1 MLQGTYFWG
10 AYFWGF
16 EPRCPLTASTWRR
29 FRRSCAFLVK
39 RYNSARLHFASRD
52 SNAPSRRSRC
62 GHRRL
67 LGLQRR
73 DSAGCFACPR
83 FACRRADHAR
93 RAPAGHRRR
102 LAARCRS
109 GSGPSY
115 PCILACQGAREP
127 SGSTD
132 APTLRIGLAWP
143 HALARRQESQAPSWA
158 GRSQTPRW
166 PQRIFPSLASLAH
179 EHAPIDVSDGV
190 TVPAPLACR
199 RRL

>member
-1 MLQGTYFWG
+1 VLQGTYFWG

-16 EPRCPLTASTWRR
+16 EPRYPRVPHNMAPSIEEVSVVSLAFILRR
-29 FRRSCAFLVK
+29 EII
-39 RYNSARLHFASRD
+39 

-132 APTLRIGLAWP
+132 APTLRIGLAGP

-158 GRSQTPRW
+158 GRGQTPRW
-166 PQRIFPSLASLAH
+166 PQRIIPSLAH
-179 EHAPIDVSDGV
+179 EQAPINVADGV